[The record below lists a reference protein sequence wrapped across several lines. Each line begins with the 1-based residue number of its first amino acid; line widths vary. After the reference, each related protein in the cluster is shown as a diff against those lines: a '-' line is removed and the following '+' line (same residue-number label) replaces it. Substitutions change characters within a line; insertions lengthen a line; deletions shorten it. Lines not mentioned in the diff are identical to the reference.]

1 MRSVK
6 NGQVINLG
14 FEVDLFV
21 DKNIPKG
28 EIISGVITSI
38 TDYMDINKWDM
49 GDNIY
54 LSDLIEN
61 INNVAGVLNVTD
73 LRIYNKVNENGKYS
87 FNEIAQ
93 PLLDDA
99 TRQVDLLNRYTLFG
113 IPNGMFEVKYP
124 NKDIKVSVST

>member
-1 MRSVK
+1 
-6 NGQVINLG
+6 
-14 FEVDLFV
+14 
-21 DKNIPKG
+21 
-28 EIISGVITSI
+28 
-38 TDYMDINKWDM
+38 MDINKWDM